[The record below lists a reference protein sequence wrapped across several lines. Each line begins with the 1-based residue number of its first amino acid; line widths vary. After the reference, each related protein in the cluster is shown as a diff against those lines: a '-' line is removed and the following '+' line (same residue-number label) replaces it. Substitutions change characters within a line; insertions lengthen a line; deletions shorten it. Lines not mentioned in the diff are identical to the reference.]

1 MNDAAATTGEAGVK
15 QAREGSILILTIDN
29 VARRNALSPPVRTGL
44 IAAIDAAEAD
54 TDIRAIVLTG
64 AGGTFCAGGDVS
76 GMHINDL
83 ATGRERFRTSHAL
96 VKQMIHCAKPIVA
109 AVEGYA
115 VGAGF
120 SLALCCDTIVAAETA
135 RFGAPFG
142 RIGLIADL
150 GLNHTLPA
158 RIGAGRARQLLL
170 YGEQIDA
177 ATAER
182 FGAVDH
188 VTPKGQALNI
198 ALTRARLLA
207 DAAPLPIALTKALLA
222 EGLDTALERE
232 KDLQSMLFLTADHA
246 EGRDAFLQKRPARF
260 RGT

>member
-1 MNDAAATTGEAGVK
+1 VH
-15 QAREGSILILTIDN
+15 QAREGGVLVLTMDN
-29 VARRNALSPPVRTGL
+29 VARRNALAGPLRTAL
-44 IAAIDAAEAD
+44 IEALDAAEAD
-54 TDIRAIVLTG
+54 PTVRAIVITG
-64 AGGTFCAGGDVS
+64 AGGTFCAGGDIT
-76 GMHINDL
+76 GMQIRDL
-83 ATGRERFRTSHAL
+83 GAGRERFRASHAL
-96 VKQMIHCAKPIVA
+96 VKLIVHSAKPIVA

-120 SLALCCDTIVAAETA
+120 SLALCCDTIVAADNA

-170 YGEQIDA
+170 YGEQITA

-188 VTPKGQALNI
+188 VVPQGQALNI

-207 DAAPLPIALTKALLA
+207 EAAPLPLALTKALLA
-222 EGLDTALERE
+222 EGLDAALDRER
-232 KDLQSMLFLTADHA
+232 DMQSTLFLTADHV
-246 EGRDAFLQKRPARF
+246 EGRDAFLQKRPPRF
-260 RGT
+260 RGI

>member
-1 MNDAAATTGEAGVK
+1 MNDAVEAAAPCVH
-15 QAREGSILILTIDN
+15 QARDGAVLVLTLDN
-29 VARRNALSPPVRTGL
+29 VARRNALAAPLRTGL
-44 IAAIDAAEAD
+44 IAALDAAEGD
-54 TDIRAIVLTG
+54 PGVRAVVITG
-64 AGGTFCAGGDVS
+64 AGGTFCAGGDIT
-76 GMHINDL
+76 GMQVREL
-83 ATGRERFRTSHAL
+83 GAGRERFRASHAL
-96 VKQMIHCAKPIVA
+96 VRMMVHSAKPIVA
-109 AVEGYA
+109 AVEGFA

-120 SLALCCDTIVAAETA
+120 SLALCCDTVVAAQDA

-188 VTPKGQALNI
+188 VVPSGQALAF
-198 ALTRARLLA
+198 ALDRARLLA
-207 DAAPLPIALTKALLA
+207 EAAPLPLALTKALLA
-222 EGLDTALERE
+222 EGLDEALARER
-232 KDLQSMLFLTADHA
+232 DMQSTLFLTADHA
-246 EGRDAFLQKRPARF
+246 EGRDAFLQKRRPQF
-260 RGT
+260 RGL